1 MVRFLTL
8 QYTGVEDSN
17 VVKTYE
23 EVHIKPLQN
32 AMEKSLNVIKLK
44 NDEQQKR
51 LEILPQLMKGHIL
64 ELDQAIASLSAK
76 EQEKEVE
83 EIVETLNEYLN
94 LVKNQYE
101 VEMFQPAKAISD
113 KDLFGPLGCG
123 FYGKQRVP
131 GSNACV
137 EK

>member
-1 MVRFLTL
+1 
-8 QYTGVEDSN
+8 VEDSN

-23 EVHIKPLQN
+23 EVYIKPLQN
-32 AMEKSLNVIKLK
+32 AMEKSVNVIKLN

-64 ELDQAIASLSAK
+64 ELDQAITSLSAK

-94 LVKNQYE
+94 LVKNQYN
-101 VEMFQPAKAISD
+101 VVVYQPVKALSD
-113 KDLFGPLGCG
+113 AALFGPLGCE
-123 FYGKQRVP
+123 FYGKKRVP
-131 GSNACV
+131 GSNACIEV
-137 EK
+137 NK

>member
-1 MVRFLTL
+1 
-8 QYTGVEDSN
+8 
-17 VVKTYE
+17 
-23 EVHIKPLQN
+23 
-32 AMEKSLNVIKLK
+32 MEKSLNIIKLK

-64 ELDQAIASLSAK
+64 ELDQAITSLSAK

-101 VEMFQPAKAISD
+101 VEMFQPVKAISD
-113 KDLFGPLGCG
+113 KDLFGPLGCE

-131 GSNACV
+131 GSNACR
-137 EK
+137 EISQ